1 MQIRSRHI
9 RGMFFKSVFTLTVA
23 YLAIAVAHGQAP
35 TPAQV
40 PSPQASAPNYD
51 VVSIKPN
58 KSGDGGMSM
67 SAVSAS
73 FKGTNLTI
81 VDLVM
86 NSYDLTS
93 SDLIFGLPGWTH
105 STHFDV
111 YAKIVNPDMKQI
123 DNLTDE
129 QREAMILAILKD
141 RFHFQAHLETKTLP
155 VYDLVVANGGAKFTG
170 GNGPDAVTAAAL
182 AKRNITVGGMV
193 TYNGEIT
200 AGAMPLSSLVS
211 NLTNA
216 VGRTVVDKTGLTGK
230 YNFELKWNPEQGVQA
245 DADNGQADPENS
257 APSLFTALQE
267 QLGLK
272 LQSSKGPVET
282 LVVDH
287 VEMPS
292 EN

>member
-1 MQIRSRHI
+1 MRPIFLLALCLVPAA
-9 RGMFFKSVFTLTVA
+9 GMA
-23 YLAIAVAHGQAP
+23 QAP
-35 TPAQV
+35 QTPAPTSLV
-40 PSPQASAPNYD
+40 QASSPTYD
-51 VVSIKPN
+51 VVSIKQN
-58 KSGDGGMSM
+58 KIGDGGMSM
-67 SAVSAS
+67 SSVSAS

-81 VDLVM
+81 ANLVM

-93 SDLIFGLPGWTH
+93 DDLIYGLPGWTR
-105 STHFDV
+105 SAHFDI

-155 VYDLVVANGGAKFTG
+155 VYDLVVAKGGAKFTG

-245 DADNGQADPENS
+245 NADNGQADPENS

-287 VEMPS
+287 VEMPT

>member
-58 KSGDGGMSM
+58 KSGSGGWSM

-81 VDLVM
+81 ANLVM

-93 SDLIFGLPGWTH
+93 DDLIYGLPGWTR
-105 STHFDV
+105 SAHFDV

-245 DADNGQADPENS
+245 NADNGQADPENS

-292 EN
+292 AN

>member
-1 MQIRSRHI
+1 MRSRSKI
-9 RGMFFKSVFTLTVA
+9 NRRIPCKTVSM
-23 YLAIAVAHGQAP
+23 LAVAFIAVAVMHSQTLAP
-35 TPAQV
+35 A
-40 PSPQASAPNYD
+40 PSSQASAPTYD
-51 VVSIKPN
+51 VVSIKQN
-58 KSGDGGMSM
+58 KSGDGGKSM

-93 SDLIFGLPGWTH
+93 DDLIYGLPGWTR
-105 STHFDV
+105 SAHFDI

-155 VYDLVVANGGAKFTG
+155 VYDLVVAKGGAKFTG

-200 AGAMPLSSLVS
+200 AGAMPLSSLVF
-211 NLTNA
+211 NLTGV

-230 YNFELKWNPEQGVQA
+230 YNFELKWTPEHGVQA
-245 DADNGQADPENS
+245 SADNGQADAENS
-257 APSLFTALQE
+257 APSIFTALQE

-287 VEMPS
+287 IEMPS

>member
-1 MQIRSRHI
+1 MRSRH
-9 RGMFFKSVFTLTVA
+9 VVV
-23 YLAIAVAHGQAP
+23 LAAACLATAVAHGQAP
-35 TPAQV
+35 TPAPAPAPQV
-40 PSPQASAPNYD
+40 SSPTYD
-51 VVSIKPN
+51 VVSIKQN

-93 SDLIFGLPGWTH
+93 SDLIFGLPGWTR

-111 YAKIVNPDMKQI
+111 YAKIVNPDKKQI
-123 DNLTDE
+123 DNLTDT

-155 VYDLVVANGGAKFTG
+155 VYDLVLAKGGAKFTG

-193 TYNGEIT
+193 MYDGEIT
-200 AGAMPLSSLVS
+200 AGATPVSSLVFS
-211 NLTNA
+211 LTGV
-216 VGRTVVDKTGLTGK
+216 VGRTVIDKTGLTGR
-230 YNFELKWNPEQGVQA
+230 YNFELKWTPEHGAQA
-245 DADNGQADPENS
+245 SADNGQTDPENS
-257 APSLFTALQE
+257 TPSIYTALQE

-287 VEMPS
+287 IEMPS

>member
-1 MQIRSRHI
+1 
-9 RGMFFKSVFTLTVA
+9 
-23 YLAIAVAHGQAP
+23 LATTFAHSQAPAP
-35 TPAQV
+35 TPAPQV
-40 PSPQASAPNYD
+40 STPAYD
-51 VVSIKPN
+51 VVSIKQN

-73 FKGTNLTI
+73 FKGTNLTM

-93 SDLIFGLPGWTH
+93 SDLIFGLPGWTR

-111 YAKIVNPDMKQI
+111 YAKIVSPDMKQI

-155 VYDLVVANGGAKFTG
+155 VYDLVVAKGGAKFTG

-245 DADNGQADPENS
+245 NADNGQADPENS

-287 VEMPS
+287 IEMPS

>member
-1 MQIRSRHI
+1 MRSRSKI
-9 RGMFFKSVFTLTVA
+9 NRRIPCKTVSL
-23 YLAIAVAHGQAP
+23 LAVAFIAVAVMHSQ
-35 TPAQV
+35 TPAPA
-40 PSPQASAPNYD
+40 PSSQASAPTYD
-51 VVSIKPN
+51 VVSIKQN
-58 KSGDGGMSM
+58 KSGDGGKSM

-93 SDLIFGLPGWTH
+93 DDLIYGLPGWTR
-105 STHFDV
+105 SAHFDI

-155 VYDLVVANGGAKFTG
+155 VYDLVVAKGGAKFTG

-200 AGAMPLSSLVS
+200 AGAMPLSSLVF
-211 NLTNA
+211 NLTGV

-230 YNFELKWNPEQGVQA
+230 YNFELKWTPEHGVQA
-245 DADNGQADPENS
+245 SPDNGQADAENS
-257 APSLFTALQE
+257 APSIFTALQE

-287 VEMPS
+287 IEMPS

>member
-1 MQIRSRHI
+1 MRSRSKI
-9 RGMFFKSVFTLTVA
+9 NRRIPCKTVSM
-23 YLAIAVAHGQAP
+23 LAVAFIAVAVMHSQTLAP
-35 TPAQV
+35 A
-40 PSPQASAPNYD
+40 PSSQASAPTYD
-51 VVSIKPN
+51 VVSIKQN
-58 KSGDGGMSM
+58 KSGSGGWSM

-93 SDLIFGLPGWTH
+93 DDLIYGLPGWTR
-105 STHFDV
+105 SAHFDI

-155 VYDLVVANGGAKFTG
+155 VYDLVVAKGGAKFTG

-200 AGAMPLSSLVS
+200 AGAMPLSSLVF
-211 NLTNA
+211 NLTGV

-230 YNFELKWNPEQGVQA
+230 YNFELKWTPEHGVQA
-245 DADNGQADPENS
+245 SADNGQADAENS
-257 APSLFTALQE
+257 APSIFTALQE

-287 VEMPS
+287 IEMPS